1 MAAQPV
7 QRSQRVGGEIDPTE
21 NVMALVAAM
30 AKSQADLREAD
41 NKYYYVVMDGL
52 KATASLRAEHAKE
65 MRVSEAERL
74 SKVREVD
81 VQAGNQQ
88 AASLATAVQALA
100 ATTDRNAE
108 TLRTAV
114 ANSASALAKQV
125 SDAAAATA
133 TQTLAANTA
142 MEKRISDLEKSQNLG
157 AGRQSVADPQMD
169 KFMERLEKIS
179 GTQLTGAGKSE
190 GISMAWAAILGLLTM
205 VSLMVGIGAVVY
217 EATRVSA
224 PSPVVYMPAPVP
236 VTPAIPAQA
245 R

>member
-1 MAAQPV
+1 MIKSVESENPTMH
-7 QRSQRVGGEIDPTE
+7 RGTTITESGIDPTA

-30 AKSQADLREAD
+30 AKSQSDLRDAD
-41 NKYYYVVMDGL
+41 VKYYDAMIQNI
-52 KATASLRAEHAKE
+52 ARTAALRAEHSRE
-65 MRVSEAERL
+65 IRVSEAERL

-142 MEKRISDLEKSQNLG
+142 MEKRISDLEKTQNLG
-157 AGRQSVADPQMD
+157 AGRQSVSDPQME
-169 KFMERLEKIS
+169 KFMERLERIS
-179 GTQLTGAGKSE
+179 GNQSVSTGKSE
-190 GISMAWAAILGLLTM
+190 GISSAWAFVVAAVGLL
-205 VSLMVGIGAVVY
+205 VSFGTILAVVLKLK
-217 EATRVSA
+217 
-224 PSPVVYMPAPVP
+224 P
-236 VTPAIPAQA
+236 
-245 R
+245 